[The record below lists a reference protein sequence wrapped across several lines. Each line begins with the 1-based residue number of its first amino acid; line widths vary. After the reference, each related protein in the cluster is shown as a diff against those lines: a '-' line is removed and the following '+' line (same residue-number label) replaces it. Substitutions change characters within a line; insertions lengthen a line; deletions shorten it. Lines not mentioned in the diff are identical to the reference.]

1 MKWLF
6 LLVSILLVQIQVL
19 SQALTSKN
27 FREWYNP
34 DSEIS
39 IAIQLVKSNGQL
51 EVYYHIQSNQFTI
64 DKYSISWE
72 KRDTYTQRDGIAIAP
87 KDSTINRQE
96 KSIKGKW
103 LFDSPEKPWL
113 LVVKVT
119 NKESQV
125 SWVNYKLL
133 EANYPAR
140 GWVENKNERY
150 TKKYFT
156 ANEPYIIQSKDSST
170 FYASYFKEEFP
181 AAYPPFSEKESKVDR
196 FMFYDSLFTLKPGN
210 SLSLQKHGLYLF
222 QKDTNAAEGFSAR
235 VVNKSFPKFSSIQDL
250 KKPLIYICTQDE
262 YIQLENAKDDKAK
275 FDKVILNITNDKE
288 RASNFMKGYYRRVEL
303 ANLYFS
309 SYKEGWKT
317 DRGMIYLIF
326 GLPDEVSVSDGSENW
341 YYKASKTRFT
351 FVKSGSVYDPDNYI
365 LLRDKK
371 FSTIWFSTVDMWRKS
386 RY

>member
-1 MKWLF
+1 MKWFF

-39 IAIQLVKSNGQL
+39 ITIQLVKSDNQL

-64 DKYSISWE
+64 DKYTISWE

-96 KSIKGKW
+96 NSIKGKW

-156 ANEPYIIQSKDSST
+156 ANEPYTIQSKENNT
-170 FYASYFKEEFP
+170 FYVSYFKEDFP

-196 FMFYDSLFTLKPGN
+196 FMFYDSLFALTPGN

-222 QKDTNAAEGFSAR
+222 QKDTNAAEGFSVR

-262 YIQLENAKDDKAK
+262 YIQLENAKDDKTK
-275 FDKVILNITNDKE
+275 FDKVILTITNDKE

-341 YYKASKTRFT
+341 YYKASKTQFT